1 MPLYKLSP
9 FPFTD
14 MSGTN
19 EYEQFD
25 QSIPLTIHANTRML
39 KTNYDDKLEA
49 LGRLSRVVDG

>member
-1 MPLYKLSP
+1 
-9 FPFTD
+9 

-25 QSIPLTIHANTRML
+25 TAIPLTIHANIRML

-49 LGRLSRVVDG
+49 QGRLSRVVDGWVFPWSIG